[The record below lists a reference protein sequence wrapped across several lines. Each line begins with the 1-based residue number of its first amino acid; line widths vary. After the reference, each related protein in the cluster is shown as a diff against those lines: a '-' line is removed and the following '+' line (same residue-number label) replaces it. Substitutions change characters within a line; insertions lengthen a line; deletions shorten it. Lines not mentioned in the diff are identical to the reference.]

1 VNGIQELIAAERAR
15 YERAPMH
22 ELRNVRLALSI
33 GSWGNT
39 LEEKARLE
47 AVDMIV
53 HDRLARRMKERV
65 A

>member
-1 VNGIQELIAAERAR
+1 MSYREMIEAERAR
-15 YERAPMH
+15 YERARMH

-47 AVDMIV
+47 AVNMIV
-53 HDRLARRMKERV
+53 NDRLARRMKERRV
-65 A
+65 

>member
-1 VNGIQELIAAERAR
+1 MSYREMIDAERAR

-47 AVDMIV
+47 AVNMIV
-53 HDRLARRMKERV
+53 SDRLARRMKERV

>member
-1 VNGIQELIAAERAR
+1 MRELIEAERAR
-15 YERAPMH
+15 YERAPMR
-22 ELRNVRLALSI
+22 ELRNVLVALSI

-39 LEEKARLE
+39 PEEQARLE
-47 AVDMIV
+47 AVDMII

>member
-1 VNGIQELIAAERAR
+1 MSYHGMIEAERAR

-47 AVDMIV
+47 AINMIV
-53 HDRLARRMKERV
+53 SDRLARRMKERV

>member
-1 VNGIQELIAAERAR
+1 MTYRELIETERAR
-15 YERAPMH
+15 YERAAMH

-39 LEEKARLE
+39 LEEQARLI

>member
-1 VNGIQELIAAERAR
+1 MRELIEAERAR
-15 YERAPMH
+15 YERAAMH

-39 LEEKARLE
+39 LEEQARLI

-65 A
+65 

>member
-1 VNGIQELIAAERAR
+1 MTYREMIDAERAR

-39 LEEKARLE
+39 LEEKARAE
-47 AVDMIV
+47 AVERLV
-53 HDRLARRMKERV
+53 HERLARRMRERRV
-65 A
+65 